1 MNLIQS
7 YYGFIFRSPDAR
19 SGSARDSFQNR
30 VSGETEARFFYTH
43 RPLPPKFKLLIPEPQ
58 PLNKL

>member
-1 MNLIQS
+1 MASSL
-7 YYGFIFRSPDAR
+7 GRRTHGPDRPGEPSP
-19 SGSARDSFQNR
+19 RDSFQNR